1 MFTYSESV
9 FSAYVSSWIQ
19 VLTVQVSLPHV
30 IQETTV
36 PKSLGDRVYPAN
48 EDRETVEGISV
59 P

>member
-1 MFTYSESV
+1 MFTYRESV
-9 FSAYVSSWIQ
+9 FSAYVRSWIQ

-30 IQETTV
+30 IQETMV

-48 EDRETVEGISV
+48 EERETVKGISA